1 LRVHPP
7 EGGTPA
13 AKGIEEGATMLQ
25 FRRLLVPHDLSAHA
39 DRALRNAAE
48 LAGPDG
54 ELLVLHVVTPLIAP
68 TGELFAGAVALP
80 IAELAR
86 DARRR
91 LERVVARLVGPRGP
105 KTTVKVV
112 SGLPHQQIV
121 AHARGMDAIVMST
134 LGRTGLAHL
143 VVGSVAEKTVRHS
156 PIPVLTL
163 RPRAARRVG
172 RPGVVAER
180 RVAS

>member
-1 LRVHPP
+1 
-7 EGGTPA
+7 
-13 AKGIEEGATMLQ
+13 MMQ
-25 FRRLLVPHDLSAHA
+25 FRRLLVPHDLSAPA
-39 DRALRNAAE
+39 NRALKSAAE

-54 ELLVLHVVTPLIAP
+54 ELLVLHVVTPLVAP

-80 IAELAR
+80 ITELAR

-105 KTTVKVV
+105 KATVKVV
-112 SGLPHQQIV
+112 TGLPHQQIV

-143 VVGSVAEKTVRHS
+143 VMGSVAEKTVRYS
-156 PIPVLTL
+156 PIPVLTI
-163 RPRAARRVG
+163 RPRAARHAG
-172 RPGVVAER
+172 RTVAPAEHR
-180 RVAS
+180 AAN